1 MNTAYQIASLRAEA
15 EDAEAISHGLWA
27 DIYELEGD
35 VEKAHRYRGY
45 MEQARARANNHRID
59 AAALGPNLAESGNQQ
74 Q

>member
-1 MNTAYQIASLRAEA
+1 MSRARRVELLRAEA
-15 EDAEAISHGLWA
+15 EDAEAISDGLWA

>member
-1 MNTAYQIASLRAEA
+1 MNIARRIALLRAEA
-15 EDAEAISHGLWA
+15 EDAEAISEGLWA

-35 VEKAHRYRGY
+35 DEKAHRYRGY

-59 AAALGPNLAESGNQQ
+59 AAALGPNFAESGNQQ